1 MRPEQLSVESLQAF
15 VAVVDTGAFSA
26 AAERLHLT
34 QPAISKRIQSLEA
47 TLERP
52 LFERQGRRV
61 RPTEVAERLLPEAR
75 EILARLRAIEQ
86 QVADLDPIVRG
97 RIRLATSHHIALH
110 RLPAPL
116 ASLRT
121 RCPELELELAFMDSE
136 AGIEAV
142 MHGDADLALATLPED
157 LPKAAEAHTVWT
169 DELVPMIARDRA
181 KDIPLDTLQRLH
193 DWPTM
198 LPPAESTTRRQIDQA
213 LAAQGLY
220 PAAAQESPYLEVIR
234 MMITTG
240 LGIGFLPRTMATDDL
255 AILDWPGAPITR
267 HLGWVR
273 HAERYRSR
281 TLEAVI
287 EELHNGVAREPP
299 DLTDLQE

>member
-86 QVADLDPIVRG
+86 QVADLDQVVRG

-116 ASLRT
+116 SAMREHYPGLD
-121 RCPELELELAFMDSE
+121 LELAFMDSE

-157 LPKAAEAHTVWT
+157 LPKGTEAHTIWT
-169 DELVPMIARDRA
+169 DHLVPMVARNRA
-181 KDIPLDTLQRLH
+181 DATPRDTLRRLH
-193 DWPTM
+193 DWPAI
-198 LPPAESTTRRQIDQA
+198 LPPADSTTRRQIDQA
-213 LAAQGLY
+213 LTTQGLH
-220 PAAAQESPYLEVIR
+220 PIAAQESPYLEVIR
-234 MMITTG
+234 MMIAAG

-255 AILDWPGAPITR
+255 AILDWPGAPVTR
-267 HLGWVR
+267 QLGWVR
-273 HAERYRSR
+273 HADRYRSQSVKA
-281 TLEAVI
+281 TILLLE
-287 EELHNGVAREPP
+287 EGR
-299 DLTDLQE
+299 

>member
-34 QPAISKRIQSLEA
+34 QPAISKRVQSLEG

-86 QVADLDPIVRG
+86 QVADLDQVVRG
-97 RIRLATSHHIALH
+97 RIRLATSHHVALH

-116 ASLRT
+116 SALRE
-121 RCPELELELAFMDSE
+121 RYAELELELAFMDSE

-157 LPKAAEAHTVWT
+157 LPKDAEAHTVWT
-169 DELVPMIARDRA
+169 DELVPMIARGRA
-181 KDIPLDTLQRLH
+181 ADAPLDTLQRLH
-193 DWPTM
+193 HWPAI
-198 LPPAESTTRRQIDQA
+198 LPPRDSTTRRQIDHA
-213 LAAQGLY
+213 LAAQGLH

-234 MMITTG
+234 MMIAAG
-240 LGIGFLPRTMATDDL
+240 LGIGFLPRTMATADL
-255 AILDWPGAPITR
+255 TVLGWPAPPITR

-273 HAERYRSR
+273 HADRYRSR